1 MDILLGRMCTSYW
14 KITLFKIG
22 VNENLVF
29 FSVGKGLISRF
40 IGSKDQKKEGKGNM

>member
-1 MDILLGRMCTSYW
+1 MDILLGRMCTSYR

-22 VNENLVF
+22 VNENLF
-29 FSVGKGLISRF
+29 FFTRQKPYVWF